1 VTSQPLTKLQFRRA
15 LGKDS
20 SDADVARF
28 FGISA
33 AAVCQWPDDRPI
45 PELRWLKAIQKR
57 PDLFGDGAR
66 DPARQDDSEAA

>member
-1 VTSQPLTKLQFRRA
+1 MTSQPLTKIQFRLA
-15 LGKDS
+15 LGEGS

-57 PDLFGDGAR
+57 PDLFGDGALVR
-66 DPARQDDSEAA
+66 HRQDDSEAA